1 MKNPEILSY
10 RDDIFESYNILIVI
24 LYLGGYEVN
33 GKIFDKNI
41 TEDIFKYNTGKAL
54 KKKGFKYNIV
64 YSYEDV
70 TNKFTSINEKGKYL
84 YNKTWIFFS
93 DGSRNTPKGGKKEY
107 QIIKK
112 RNYCSF
118 FKYNIRI

>member
-1 MKNPEILSY
+1 MKNPEIESY
-10 RDDIFESYNILIVI
+10 RDDIFVSYYILIII

-64 YSYEDV
+64 YSYEDA
-70 TNKFTSINEKGKYL
+70 TNKFISINEKGKYL

-93 DGSRNTPKGGKKEY
+93 DGS
-107 QIIKK
+107 
-112 RNYCSF
+112 
-118 FKYNIRI
+118 